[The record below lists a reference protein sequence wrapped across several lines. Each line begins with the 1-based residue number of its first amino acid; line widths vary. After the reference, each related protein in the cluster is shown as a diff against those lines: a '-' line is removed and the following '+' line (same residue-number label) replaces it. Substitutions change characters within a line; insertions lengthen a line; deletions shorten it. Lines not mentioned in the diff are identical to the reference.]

1 MPDHQ
6 ELSSDDIKSVIS
18 YIKSE
23 TKTNTATEVPFVKPG
38 SYIPNYYPLS
48 IQKNYGFLLVI

>member
-23 TKTNTATEVPFVKPG
+23 TKTNTPTEAPFVKPG
-38 SYIPNYYPLS
+38 NYTPNYYPFRKT
-48 IQKNYGFLLVI
+48 IVFY